1 MTEETMTEE
10 EIAQAYSAMLDSVAL
25 INAARANPDDYADDE
40 TVVARNVEHLELMVD
55 KDYWTSEDMTAV
67 NAAIASNT

>member
-25 INAARANPDDYADDE
+25 INAARANPEDYADDE
-40 TVVARNVEHLELMVD
+40 TVVARNVEHLELMIA
-55 KDYWTSEDMTAV
+55 KDFWTGEDMTSV
-67 NAAIASNT
+67 QAAIDG

>member
-1 MTEETMTEE
+1 MTEE

-40 TVVARNVEHLELMVD
+40 TVVARNVEHLELMIA
-55 KDYWTSEDMTAV
+55 KDFWTDEDMTSV
-67 NAAIASNT
+67 QAAIDG

>member
-25 INAARANPDDYADDE
+25 INAARANPEDYADDE
-40 TVVARNVEHLELMVD
+40 TVVARNVEHLELMIA
-55 KDYWTSEDMTAV
+55 KDFWTDEDMTSV
-67 NAAIASNT
+67 QAAIDG

>member
-25 INAARANPDDYADDE
+25 INSARANPDDYADDE
-40 TVVARNVEHLELMVD
+40 TVVARNVEHLELMVA
-55 KDYWTSEDMTAV
+55 KDFWTDEDMTSV
-67 NAAIASNT
+67 QAAIDG

>member
-1 MTEETMTEE
+1 MTEE
-10 EIAQAYSAMLDSVAL
+10 EIAKAYSAMLDSVAL

-40 TVVARNVEHLELMVD
+40 TVVARNVEHLELMVA

-67 NAAIASNT
+67 NTAIASNT